1 MSRAEASRARLA
13 AQRERIAQQRARL
26 SASGAK
32 ASSIQRSDSGASV
45 KSTLSSILDQAPQ
58 HERAPHVPRLPV
70 SPRPAAVSSQP
81 QDRSSEAIRRQALET
96 LPRPA
101 PAVPSE
107 RLSGSS
113 DDDRRPGGLQGRSS
127 GASDG
132 SRGSGLLSPGG
143 PRSRS
148 AAIDV
153 PTSPNRIRR
162 SPRYM
167 SRLSQCLSSSRISHH
182 YKDLFTDLYLP
193 HVGLQILLLAGQCRA
208 SCQQRSSVVLAGAG
222 TRHMRMIHIYQRWV
236 HRQ

>member
-13 AQRERIAQQRARL
+13 AQRERLAQQRARL

-58 HERAPHVPRLPV
+58 QERPPHVPGLPV
-70 SPRPAAVSSQP
+70 SPRPAAAVSSQP
-81 QDRSSEAIRRQALET
+81 QDSSSQAVRRQALEP
-96 LPRPA
+96 LPR

-113 DDDRRPGGLQGRSS
+113 DDDRRPGALQGRGS

-153 PTSPNRIRR
+153 PTSPSRIRR

-167 SRLSQCLSSSRISHH
+167 HHLRRCSSSCCIQQHEGALCRLVSVSCGCAR
-182 YKDLFTDLYLP
+182 TP
-193 HVGLQILLLAGQCRA
+193 WRAGQCRA
-208 SCQQRSSVVLAGAG
+208 SCRSAEVSKCTGAG
-222 TRHMRMIHIYQRWV
+222 TRRMRMIHTCR
-236 HRQ
+236 

>member
-1 MSRAEASRARLA
+1 MQPASNSDGSGSPKAQAGISRAEASRARLA

-58 HERAPHVPRLPV
+58 QERAPHVPRLPV
-70 SPRPAAVSSQP
+70 SPGPAAVSSQP
-81 QDRSSEAIRRQALET
+81 PDRSSEAVRRPALEP
-96 LPRPA
+96 LPP

-113 DDDRRPGGLQGRSS
+113 DDDRRPGGLQGRGS

-162 SPRYM
+162 SPRYLDYF
-167 SRLSQCLSSSRISHH
+167 RQC
-182 YKDLFTDLYLP
+182 
-193 HVGLQILLLAGQCRA
+193 V
-208 SCQQRSSVVLAGAG
+208 SCAC
-222 TRHMRMIHIYQRWV
+222 I
-236 HRQ
+236 